1 MKKFAKVAGIT
12 LLILITLLRLGS
24 TEQGRMKRL

>member
-12 LLILITLLRLGS
+12 AVIAIALLSYGS